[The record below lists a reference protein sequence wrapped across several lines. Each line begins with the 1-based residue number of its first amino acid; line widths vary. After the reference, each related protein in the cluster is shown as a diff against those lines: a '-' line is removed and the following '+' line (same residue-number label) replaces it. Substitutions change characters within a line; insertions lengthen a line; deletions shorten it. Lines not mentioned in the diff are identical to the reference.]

1 MIQTVYEAIGIHL
14 ATEYRQA
21 PYARRAVVERRDT
34 PRRVL
39 RANPSRR
46 LLVPIPRVKSAAF
59 REPRPTKLS
68 TTSTSAITLRL
79 LFRLEPH
86 RTLVELDFTES
97 IERFSL
103 DPKPIPELP
112 EKRVLGNAHE
122 YRSDW

>member
-1 MIQTVYEAIGIHL
+1 MSVL
-14 ATEYRQA
+14 AA
-21 PYARRAVVERRDT
+21 PRNRP
-34 PRRVL
+34 PRRPRPRKKRVPPKAWEL
-39 RANPSRR
+39 PDALSSP
-46 LLVPIPRVKSAAF
+46 LPGETTPIPHATLR
-59 REPRPTKLS
+59 TQLS
-68 TTSTSAITLRL
+68 RTRTTTRMITTITLRL
-79 LFRLEPH
+79 LLRLEPH